1 MKIIEKILSEMT
13 INVSQAKINFY
24 MYINV
29 YRAPNKINLCISQ
42 LSNLPEIQ
50 NKKKNSE
57 GNLLN
62 QALIFCLVH
71 INFNQFE
78 WSDSFL

>member
-1 MKIIEKILSEMT
+1 MKIIEKIISEMI

-24 MYINV
+24 MYIHV

-42 LSNLPEIQ
+42 LSNLPEI
-50 NKKKNSE
+50 KINSE

-62 QALIFCLVH
+62 QVLIFCLVH

-78 WSDSFL
+78 WSHSFI

>member
-1 MKIIEKILSEMT
+1 MKIIEKIISEMT
-13 INVSQAKINFY
+13 VNLSQAKINFINIS
-24 MYINV
+24 MYKWT
-29 YRAPNKINLCISQ
+29 PNKINLCIGQ
-42 LSNLPEIQ
+42 FSNLLEKK
-50 NKKKNSE
+50 NKKMNSE

-71 INFNQFE
+71 INFNQSE